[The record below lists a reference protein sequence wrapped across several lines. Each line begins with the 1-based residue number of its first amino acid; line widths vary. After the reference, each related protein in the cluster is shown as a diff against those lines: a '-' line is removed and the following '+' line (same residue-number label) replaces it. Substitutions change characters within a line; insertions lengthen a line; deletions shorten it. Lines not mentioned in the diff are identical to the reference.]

1 MWGVGSHRFLPGM
14 QQATDDS
21 GLATDA
27 WIDGRDQQGC
37 GRIQEARKDAGH
49 QGKQTP
55 LEISRLGPQDGS
67 LNIMERIAVMLATV
81 AMYAILTY
89 AIIRLGG
96 KQ

>member
-1 MWGVGSHRFLPGM
+1 M
-14 QQATDDS
+14 QQAADDS

-27 WIDGRDQQGC
+27 WIVGRDQQGR
-37 GRIQEARKDAGH
+37 GRIQEAGKDAGRK
-49 QGKQTP
+49 GKQTS
-55 LEISRLGPQDGS
+55 LEIGQLGSQEWS